1 MIWSSIFLS
10 ADLRLRPIW
19 RALLFLP
26 LFVLLA
32 IPLVIVSTL
41 VAGPDRVQDNQEV
54 GFIVQGVVLTVA
66 PLLAGWI
73 LLRLLDRRSFRTLGL
88 WFYDGWGRELLWGL
102 AGGLGLMSV
111 LVGALVALGQV
122 HLSFASLDARSV
134 LLGLG
139 WNVVVFLGAAAG
151 EEILFRGYP
160 FQRLVESWGAFAAV
174 FVLSALFGW
183 GHLSNPSAT
192 PLSTANTVLMGIL
205 LALTYLKTRAL
216 WFPFT
221 GSRLGAADALY
232 CGVATHHVPRE
243 LFPDLAASLAE
254 ERRAVDETIAGFAA
268 DPGPPPLAEHRAAI
282 DRCFAG
288 GSVAEILAALK
299 AEGGGWAENTLATL
313 AAKSPTSLAVTY
325 RQLREGTGL
334 DFAAAMRL
342 EYRLSQRFCAG
353 HDFAEGVRAV
363 VIDKDAAPKW
373 RPDRLDAV
381 TPAAV
386 DAYFAPLAGGDLVL

>member
-1 MIWSSIFLS
+1 MIWSSILLS

-32 IPLVIVSTL
+32 IPIVIVSTL
-41 VAGPDRVQDNQEV
+41 VAGPDRVQDNLEV
-54 GFIVQGVVLTVA
+54 GFIVQGVVLTAA

-139 WNVVVFLGAAAG
+139 WNVVVFFGAAAG

-205 LALTYLKTRAL
+205 LALAYLKTRAL
-216 WFPFT
+216 WFPIGLHF
-221 GSRLGAADALY
+221 SWNFVMAAVYSLPVS
-232 CGVATHHVPRE
+232 GIVVQRQLLVATISGPDWLSGGNYGPEGSVLTTAVALLAILWLVRTHRLRVSPAQAKEVE
-243 LFPDLAASLAE
+243 LA
-254 ERRAVDETIAGFAA
+254 R
-268 DPGPPPLAEHRAAI
+268 
-282 DRCFAG
+282 AG
-288 GSVAEILAALK
+288 GE
-299 AEGGGWAENTLATL
+299 
-313 AAKSPTSLAVTY
+313 P
-325 RQLREGTGL
+325 
-334 DFAAAMRL
+334 
-342 EYRLSQRFCAG
+342 
-353 HDFAEGVRAV
+353 
-363 VIDKDAAPKW
+363 
-373 RPDRLDAV
+373 
-381 TPAAV
+381 
-386 DAYFAPLAGGDLVL
+386 